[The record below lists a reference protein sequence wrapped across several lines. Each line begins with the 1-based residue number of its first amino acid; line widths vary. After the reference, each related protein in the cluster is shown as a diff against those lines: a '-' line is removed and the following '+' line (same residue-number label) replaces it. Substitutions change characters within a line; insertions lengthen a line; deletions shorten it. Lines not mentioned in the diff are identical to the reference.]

1 MAGLVMRAPVEI
13 VKIFKIVEMAENSTE
28 SVDLDEDHDERERER
43 DVKLTHSVR
52 LSCRSCKVNCF
63 IVELS
68 EDWSSS
74 QLSVPSL
81 TALHC
86 YTMDCVMLGLAGTG
100 QPYCTI
106 RITT

>member
-28 SVDLDEDHDERERER
+28 SVDLDEDHDERERDR

-63 IVELS
+63 IVELT

-74 QLSVPSL
+74 QSQVHQVPSL
-81 TALHC
+81 TGMHC
-86 YTMDCVMLGLAGTG
+86 YTIASVMLGLAGTG
-100 QPYCTI
+100 QP
-106 RITT
+106 